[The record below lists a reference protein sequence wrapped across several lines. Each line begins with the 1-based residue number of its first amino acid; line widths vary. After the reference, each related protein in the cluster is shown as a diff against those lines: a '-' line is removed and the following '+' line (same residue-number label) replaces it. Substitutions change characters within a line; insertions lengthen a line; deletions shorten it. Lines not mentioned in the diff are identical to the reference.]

1 MAEIMCLPTGTAKAS
16 KPHSQPAQKYAENS
30 GFALVMKSA
39 PTSHAGSVSSLLG
52 VLQYAFAGVS
62 GAALALAYDATLTP
76 FITAM
81 LLCAVGALIAFVV
94 ATRLTAETAT
104 PFDGRTVEY
113 P

>member
-1 MAEIMCLPTGTAKAS
+1 MSLKKMTYLAMASLMLVVG
-16 KPHSQPAQKYAENS
+16 N

-39 PTSHAGSVSSLLG
+39 PMSQAGSVSSLLG
-52 VLQYAFAGVS
+52 VLQYGFAGAG
-62 GAALALAYDATLTP
+62 GAALALACDATLTP

-104 PFDGRTVEY
+104 PFDGGTVEY

>member
-1 MAEIMCLPTGTAKAS
+1 
-16 KPHSQPAQKYAENS
+16 
-30 GFALVMKSA
+30 MKSA

-81 LLCAVGALIAFVV
+81 LLCAVGALY
-94 ATRLTAETAT
+94 RLCRRNETDRRNGHAVRWQ
-104 PFDGRTVEY
+104 DS
-113 P
+113 

>member
-1 MAEIMCLPTGTAKAS
+1 MPGQS
-16 KPHSQPAQKYAENS
+16 PHCW
-30 GFALVMKSA
+30 
-39 PTSHAGSVSSLLG
+39 

-81 LLCAVGALIAFVV
+81 LLCAVGALIVFVV

>member
-1 MAEIMCLPTGTAKAS
+1 
-16 KPHSQPAQKYAENS
+16 
-30 GFALVMKSA
+30 
-39 PTSHAGSVSSLLG
+39 LLG

-62 GAALALAYDATLTP
+62 GAALALVYDATLAP

-104 PFDGRTVEY
+104 PLYDRTVEY
-113 P
+113 PQPLQSERGSGRTVRMR

>member
-1 MAEIMCLPTGTAKAS
+1 L
-16 KPHSQPAQKYAENS
+16 Q
-30 GFALVMKSA
+30 SA
-39 PTSHAGSVSSLLG
+39 AG
-52 VLQYAFAGVS
+52 QNRVS

-76 FITAM
+76 FVAAM
-81 LLCAVGALIAFVV
+81 LLCAVGTLITFVV